1 MEQFWH
7 ATGDVIARPLEY
19 VPIGHCWQATDD
31 VMAKP
36 LEYVPEEQF
45 WHVEEFV
52 APTLVE

>member
-7 ATGDVIARPLEY
+7 ATDDVLARPLEN
-19 VPIGHCWQATDD
+19 VARGHCWQATDD

-36 LEYVPEEQF
+36 LEYVPAEQF